1 MGKPLNNPARLG
13 RAALKTAQ
21 DGCKPICERL
31 SKGNKP
37 HRGNGNG
44 ESRERVTQ

>member
-1 MGKPLNNPARLG
+1 MGKPLNNPARLD

-44 ESRERVTQ
+44 TKPGKVKQ